1 MPPKGSRKGKA
12 PVRGHGKGK
21 APAKTIPNSAVPANT
36 NQAESTPAVS
46 NPAKAEQVQPPPAS
60 FMGLPPE
67 IQQRI
72 YRYALYTPYNLPLIP
87 KREPNTTLQKTKRAI
102 LRVNKEVY
110 NGASVVF
117 YHENKFQFEIES
129 HGKKLVDAVFKPH
142 LGDMRHII
150 LRYSYSPML
159 EVRSIDKSIA
169 RFLQMV
175 LDNCPALK
183 TLVLFLQPDWG
194 VGYDAEFEASCLLQ
208 DVRRLVKT
216 NKALEAL
223 LPKVQDYLAIVATGT
238 DVYFSEAD
246 TSLPIAPEVKW
257 GGKNLEDW
265 FPTFG
270 QAPNEPNLDDV
281 MRLWLFSKKGWST
294 MRWLKNERCD
304 FQERARVE
312 DGESEVEEPDEDE
325 GMDEEMD
332 EDREKEPIEEIDWAD
347 VAEEER
353 DESTDEDEEEEL

>member
-1 MPPKGSRKGKA
+1 MGYHCHSQEFPWRGHFFHSRSILLLFLQTLENTNYFENLHTMPPKGSRKGKA

-21 APAKTIPNSAVPANT
+21 APARTIPNSAVPANT

-183 TLVLFLQPDWG
+183 TLVLFCNQTGAWAMTPSSRPH
-194 VGYDAEFEASCLLQ
+194 ASCRTYVALSKRIKRSKRCFQKYRITWRSL
-208 DVRRLVKT
+208 RR
-216 NKALEAL
+216 APMYISAR
-223 LPKVQDYLAIVATGT
+223 
-238 DVYFSEAD
+238 
-246 TSLPIAPEVKW
+246 PIPAFRSRLKW
-257 GGKNLEDW
+257 N
-265 FPTFG
+265 
-270 QAPNEPNLDDV
+270 
-281 MRLWLFSKKGWST
+281 
-294 MRWLKNERCD
+294 
-304 FQERARVE
+304 
-312 DGESEVEEPDEDE
+312 GE
-325 GMDEEMD
+325 G
-332 EDREKEPIEEIDWAD
+332 R
-347 VAEEER
+347 
-353 DESTDEDEEEEL
+353 T